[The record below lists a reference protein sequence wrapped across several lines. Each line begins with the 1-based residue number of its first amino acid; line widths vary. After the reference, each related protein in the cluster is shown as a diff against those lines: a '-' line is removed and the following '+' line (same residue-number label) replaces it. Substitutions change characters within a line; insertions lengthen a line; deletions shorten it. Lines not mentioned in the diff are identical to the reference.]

1 MKLTPDTLA
10 TIFGSV
16 SAASQILGEVGALNK
31 VTAGTI
37 SAIAIALLG
46 YFSNKNQ
53 GISK

>member
-16 SAASQILGEVGALNK
+16 SAIAQMLGQTGVVNQP
-31 VTAGTI
+31 TAGTI

-46 YFSNKNQ
+46 LVSNKPKSV
-53 GISK
+53 G

>member
-10 TIFGSV
+10 TLFGSV
-16 SAASQILGEVGALNK
+16 SAVSQILGEMGTLDKA
-31 VTAGTI
+31 TAGTI